1 MHTICAQMKLLL
13 LLAAVMSFAV
23 ETKNSVSTEG
33 TYPPAMIA
41 SYSCSYQKGQV
52 LAGDSAALTLSN
64 LGGITLEDITLTMR
78 ANAKSGAGKITVK
91 ANGTQI
97 ATKTVNYTEVADP
110 VVAWTGVMTDVQELE
125 IIIGGHQNSL
135 YVDTFIV
142 SWSPAAAREVVLMK
156 GDAAVDTLREANGG
170 EGVLLPTMEDEDV
183 WRFIGWSE
191 CAFWTVYEM
200 PNYFSAGTRYYPAA
214 NGELWAVYKY
224 TEMTGEKPYA
234 TDLMSGAYMYVN
246 RTLHI
251 ALSGVPEEGVMVHAN
266 ADIYDDNQHY
276 WIEFTGT
283 DTAYITHIPTGTPIG
298 YNKSAQMEAK
308 ASPWKV
314 YHEGDQ
320 TLFWTTISG
329 KNYVLWLNV
338 PTKEDYTITY
348 AGLLQTNPQE
358 SPMGLQDTYMPT
370 EVLAFTCHPEC
381 GVGIEQVEWREERGE
396 WKVVF
401 GIYELYIRDGKKY
414 LKIR

>member
-1 MHTICAQMKLLL
+1 MKLLL
-13 LLAAVMSFAV
+13 LFAAVMSFAV
-23 ETKNSVSTEG
+23 ETKNSVSMDG
-33 TYPPAMIA
+33 TYPPTMQF
-41 SYSCSYQKGQV
+41 SYENTYQKGQV
-52 LAGDSAALTLSN
+52 RSGDTATLSLSHLAGITVERIKLAMRSN
-64 LGGITLEDITLTMR
+64 KT
-78 ANAKSGAGKITVK
+78 AGAGTIILT

-97 ATKTVNYTEVADP
+97 ASRNVNYTDVSVP
-110 VVAWTGVMTDVQELE
+110 VVAYASALTNVEDLE
-125 IIIGGHQNSL
+125 ITLIGTQNSL

-142 SWSPAAAREVVLMK
+142 SWSPAAAREVVLMR
-156 GDAAVDTLREANGG
+156 GDEAVDTLREANGG

-200 PNYFSAGTRYYPAA
+200 PNYLSAGTRYYPAA

-234 TDLMSGAYMYVN
+234 TDLMSGSYMYVN

-298 YNKSAQMEAK
+298 YNKSAQMEAQ

-381 GVGIEQVEWREERGE
+381 GVGIEQVEWREEKGE